1 MTAGTTGLQRPR
13 AWRGWLRQ
21 EVDKAGW
28 ALRTGQICAT
38 SREQSGLA
46 QPTGRN
52 EAFPEQRGCR
62 AQLGPGGSDVCF
74 VPSSLLEAQRTA
86 PTQSP
91 MSPQTAPV
99 GPDLAPLFWSV
110 PRQGSGAPC
119 STHHSPPF
127 RSGPIL
133 LLSGLIYPPWIH
145 ATQAE
150 QTAPL
155 PAGLSLK
162 GSLLPGSHWSQASSR
177 TPNGLLSQPYWLCPS
192 RCGQDT
198 PGKTSCNVQRGL
210 SP

>member
-1 MTAGTTGLQRPR
+1 MSALSPLPCWKPKGLP
-13 AWRGWLRQ
+13 L
-21 EVDKAGW
+21 
-28 ALRTGQICAT
+28 
-38 SREQSGLA
+38 
-46 QPTGRN
+46 P
-52 EAFPEQRGCR
+52 
-62 AQLGPGGSDVCF
+62 
-74 VPSSLLEAQRTA
+74 
-86 PTQSP
+86 QSP
-91 MSPQTAPV
+91 VSPQTAPV

-145 ATQAE
+145 ATRAE

-177 TPNGLLSQPYWLCPS
+177 TPNGLLPQPYWLCTS

-198 PGKTSCNVQRGL
+198 RGKTSCNVQRGL
-210 SP
+210 SPQRVLPSALSKALMWDMPQTTLCCPVHLPISRST